1 MTIRTEGLAD
11 RGLVTNGRFL
21 QPILAIIL
29 SLLVGV
35 LLILPTGENP
45 LAVYGKWFTASFSCR
60 GAGGQCAFLTTL
72 QYATPLLLSGLAAM
86 MAFRVGLF
94 SIGQFGQMI
103 MGAGVTTL
111 LAATLD
117 WPPLVRGITAV
128 FGGMVAGGLWSA
140 IPGFLRAYLNIHE
153 VITTIILNPIAIAV
167 VGPVSFRRIPP
178 EMRLAP
184 IVATTKLTMGLFIA
198 LLVAGLMYFYLWRTS
213 AGFMV
218 RMSGQATP
226 VAQYAGMRPRRAIVW
241 GMALSGALAGLAG
254 ALEVLGV
261 HYRFVSN
268 FSSLDQFDGIIVGL
282 MGQLHP
288 LGIALSALLL
298 GGLRL
303 GTLNGLQLQT
313 AVPRELGSAII
324 ALTMLFLAMPQLLV
338 WLRPYLP
345 KSAHNSTWQ
354 IPEA

>member
-1 MTIRTEGLAD
+1 MDSPEGLTD
-11 RGLVTNGRFL
+11 KRVVGNGRFL
-21 QPILAIIL
+21 QPIFAIIL

-35 LLILPTGENP
+35 LLILPTRENP
-45 LAVYGKWFTASFSCR
+45 LAVYGEWFTAGFSCK
-60 GAGGQCAFLTTL
+60 GLGGQCALLTAL

-103 MGAGVTTL
+103 LGAGITTF
-111 LAATLD
+111 LASSLD
-117 WPPLVRGITAV
+117 WPPLVRGGTAV
-128 FGGMVAGGLWSA
+128 LGGMVAGGLWSA

-167 VGPVSFRRIPP
+167 VGPFSFRRIPA
-178 EMRLAP
+178 EMHLTP
-184 IVATTKLTMGLFIA
+184 IVATTKLTVGLFIA
-198 LLVAGLMYFYLWRTS
+198 LLAAGLVYFYLWRTG
-213 AGFMV
+213 AGFAV
-218 RMSGQATP
+218 RMSGQAAS
-226 VAQYAGMRPRRAIVW
+226 VARYAGMRPRRAIVW
-241 GMALSGALAGLAG
+241 GMTLSGSLAGLAG

-268 FSSLDQFDGIIVGL
+268 FSSIDQFDGIIVGL

-288 LGIALSALLL
+288 LGIAVSALLL

-313 AVPRELGSAII
+313 AVPRELGNGII
-324 ALTMLFLAMPQLLV
+324 ALIMLFLAMPQLMI

-345 KSAHNSTWQ
+345 KSSHNSMWQ

>member
-1 MTIRTEGLAD
+1 MAAGTEGLAD
-11 RGLVTNGRFL
+11 KDLVRNGRYL
-21 QPILAIIL
+21 QPLFAL
-29 SLLVGV
+29 TFSLIVGV

-45 LAVYGKWFTASFSCR
+45 LLVYTEWFIAGFSCQ
-60 GAGGQCAFLTTL
+60 GLGGQCALLTAL

-117 WPPLVRGITAV
+117 WPPLVRGMTAV
-128 FGGMVAGGLWSA
+128 LGGMVAGGLWSA
-140 IPGFLRAYLNIHE
+140 IPGLLRAYLNIHE
-153 VITTIILNPIAIAV
+153 VITSLILNPLAIAA
-167 VGPVSFRRIPP
+167 VGPVSFRRIPA
-178 EMRLAP
+178 EMQLTP
-184 IVATTKLTMGLFIA
+184 LVSTTKLTISLFIA
-198 LLVAGLMYFYLWRTS
+198 LLVAGIIYLYLWRTG
-213 AGFMV
+213 AGFAV
-218 RMSGQATP
+218 RTSGQAML
-226 VAQYAGMRPRRAIVW
+226 VARYAGMRPRRAIVW

-254 ALEVLGV
+254 GLEVLGV
-261 HYRFVSN
+261 HYRFVSS
-268 FSSLDQFDGIIVGL
+268 FSGIDQFDGIIVGL

-303 GTLNGLQLQT
+303 GTLTGLQLQT

-324 ALTMLFLAMPQLLV
+324 ALTMLFLAMPQLL
-338 WLRPYLP
+338 WWRHAQ
-345 KSAHNSTWQ
+345 KTF
-354 IPEA
+354 EK